1 MGLKLSDDGWWPKAP
16 HDSTVGSHI
25 PNREGL
31 VIPCFGWLDTSD
43 WPQQGGKLIGLRSP
57 DRKAVQG
64 LIWSS
69 GSIVPSLV
77 ALEVFPLGGQSWLG
91 RVDVDSGGGTL
102 LFGS

>member
-1 MGLKLSDDGWWPKAP
+1 MK
-16 HDSTVGSHI
+16 
-25 PNREGL
+25 
-31 VIPCFGWLDTSD
+31 
-43 WPQQGGKLIGLRSP
+43 
-57 DRKAVQG
+57 G

-69 GSIVPSLV
+69 DSIVPSLV